1 MAKLLPAKTLFTQ
14 AAHFNITT
22 YNEIVDGF
30 TVEDLLEPTT
40 WRHHASKFKQGDL
53 LFVMAA
59 DGSYDVALRV
69 SAVMRDGVKVHL
81 WPFVGEIEAA
91 REPVATEQKTI
102 DGEPVPRV
110 EFTKVTKW
118 RGIGI
123 GGDEVFRDIATKAE
137 AVKML
142 AEYARSHNI
151 KLAA

>member
-30 TVEDLLEPTT
+30 TIEELLEPTT

-59 DGSYDVALRV
+59 DGSYDIALRV

-81 WPFVGEIEAA
+81 WPFVGEGETA
-91 REPVATEQKTI
+91 REPAPVEQKMI

-110 EFTKVTKW
+110 EFTRATKW

-123 GGDEVFRDIATKAE
+123 GGDEVFRDVASKAE
-137 AVKML
+137 AQKL
-142 AEYARSHNI
+142 LEDYARAHNV